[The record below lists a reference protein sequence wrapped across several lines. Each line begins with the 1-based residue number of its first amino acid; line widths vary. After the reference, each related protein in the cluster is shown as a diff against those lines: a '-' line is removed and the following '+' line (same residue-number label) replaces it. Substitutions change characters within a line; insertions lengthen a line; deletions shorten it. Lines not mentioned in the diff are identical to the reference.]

1 MGFLS
6 KLFGT
11 EKAIDAGAKLLDNA
25 FYTDQEKAAG
35 HVRLLK
41 AYEPFKLAQRFLALL
56 VVPPW
61 ALGWFVCFV
70 LSFTDIDLT
79 YPMEI
84 LEGKLG
90 LAALT
95 ILGFYFAGGTIN
107 SLRKD

>member
-1 MGFLS
+1 MGFFA

-11 EKAIDAGAKLLDNA
+11 DKVVDAGTKMLDNA
-25 FYTDQEKAAG
+25 FYTDQERAEG
-35 HVRLLK
+35 HIRLLK
-41 AYEPFKLAQRFLALL
+41 AYEPFKLAQRFLALI

-61 ALGWFVCFV
+61 AFGWLICFI

-79 YPMEI
+79 YPMQI

-90 LAALT
+90 IAALT

-107 SLRKD
+107 SLKK